1 METTKSTGK
10 YWLYFFLSLIG
21 MILMLIFKAEYFWL
35 LLPLVV
41 TFFAKA
47 MDLL

>member
-10 YWLYFFLSLIG
+10 YWLYFLISLIV
-21 MILMLIFKAEYFWL
+21 LFIFCAFAPKFFWVV
-35 LLPLVV
+35 LPFVF
-41 TFFAKA
+41 TNFAKG

>member
-10 YWLYFFLSLIG
+10 YWLYFLISLIV
-21 MILMLIFKAEYFWL
+21 LIIFCVFAPKFFWVV
-35 LLPLVV
+35 LPFNF
-41 TFFAKA
+41 TYFAKG